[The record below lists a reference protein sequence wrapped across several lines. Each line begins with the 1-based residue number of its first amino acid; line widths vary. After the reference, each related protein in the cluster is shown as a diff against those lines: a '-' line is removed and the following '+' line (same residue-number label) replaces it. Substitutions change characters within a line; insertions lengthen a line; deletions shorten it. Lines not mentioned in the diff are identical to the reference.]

1 MKKTSTLRQLL
12 IPIALLITLLAAAFA
27 YVEAGREMQSVYE
40 NAVKQAQTQVRML
53 TLTESLVGDKV
64 NTSMRLLRDRAQLL
78 GSPNING
85 LVGYG
90 EGNFPNLVMG
100 NTAQINNF
108 SLVDGV
114 TAIAGG
120 SATLFVKNGEDFI
133 RISTNIKQKDGSRAI
148 GTKLD
153 PYGKA
158 IKAIQQGRAFY
169 GVVDILDD
177 PYITGYEPMLN
188 NQGQIIGLWYVGF
201 EANVQALRETVE
213 TTHFLSSG
221 FSAIVDN
228 KGRIRYISDHID
240 KAKAAALINL
250 KPENWQ
256 FVTENVPKWDFQVI
270 LAYPKIEA
278 KSAGYAKAFYIILTA
293 TIIILVM
300 LLLIGLRFKQLVLNP
315 IGADLSTATSLVKRI
330 SEGDLVEDQLS
341 AKPNTLMSDIL
352 KMRNKLSAM
361 VADIKYNSDRLALA
375 ASVFEHTHDGIFITD
390 AHGVI
395 VQVNPAF
402 ERLTG
407 FTSEECV
414 GQNVQNLN
422 CISLNKKNL
431 SKIIVDVLKHGI
443 WHGEIENQRKNGDI
457 YIADLEASIVRDD
470 QKNLRHYVGIFSD
483 ITLLKNQQ
491 ISLEYMAYYDSLTQ
505 LPNRVLFMERLK
517 QALSLITRTNE
528 KFATCYFDLDGFKP
542 VNDRLGHEAGDL
554 LLKELAQR
562 VRLCLRSSDTFAR
575 IGGDEFALLVCGIKA
590 EEEAYNAIERL
601 LEVIKIP
608 FFIKNEVINISAS
621 AGLVTNLS
629 YQADVE
635 KVLDIAD
642 KTMYKAKVLGKDM
655 YQVFNWSDI
664 ELNE

>member
-1 MKKTSTLRQLL
+1 MKKTSTFKQLF
-12 IPIALLITLLAAAFA
+12 IPIALLIAFLAAAFA
-27 YVEAGREMQSVYE
+27 YVEANREMQSVYE
-40 NAVKQAQTQVRML
+40 NAAKQAQTQVRML

-64 NTSMRLLRDRAQLL
+64 NTAMRLLRDRAQLL
-78 GSPNING
+78 GNPGING
-85 LVGYG
+85 SVRYG
-90 EGNFPNLVMG
+90 EESLPNLVLG
-100 NTAQINNF
+100 NVAQINNF
-108 SLVDGV
+108 SLVDSV

-120 SATLFVKNGEDFI
+120 SATLFVKKGEDFI
-133 RISTNIKQKDGSRAI
+133 RVSTNIKQKDGLRAI
-148 GTKLD
+148 GTHLD
-153 PYGKA
+153 PNGKA
-158 IKAIQQGRAFY
+158 IKAIRHGKAFY
-169 GVVDILDD
+169 GVVDILDN

-188 NQGQIIGLWYVGF
+188 SQGQVIGLWYVGC

-221 FSAIVDN
+221 FSAIVDS
-228 KGRIRYISDHID
+228 KGSIRYISDHTD
-240 KAKAAALINL
+240 RVKAAALIKL
-250 KPENWQ
+250 QPDNWQ
-256 FVTENVPKWDFQVI
+256 FVTEDVPKWDFQVI

-278 KSAGYAKAFYIILTA
+278 KSAGYAKALYIILAA
-293 TIIILVM
+293 TLILLVM
-300 LLLIGLRFKQLVLNP
+300 LLIIGLRFKQLVVNP
-315 IGADLSTATSLVKRI
+315 IGADLSTATGLVKRI
-330 SEGDLVEDQLS
+330 SDGDLIEDQLS

-361 VADIKYNSDRLALA
+361 VANIKSNSDRLALA

-390 AHGVI
+390 EHGII

-407 FTSEECV
+407 YTSEECV
-414 GQNVQNLN
+414 GQSVQNLA
-422 CISLNKKNL
+422 CVSLNKKTL
-431 SKIIVDVLKHGI
+431 SKIIIDVLKQGV
-443 WHGEIENQRKNGDI
+443 WRGEIENQRKNGDI
-457 YIADLEASIVRDD
+457 YIADLEATIVRDEE
-470 QKNLRHYVGIFSD
+470 KNLRHYVGIFSD
-483 ITLLKNQQ
+483 ITLFKNQQ
-491 ISLEYMAYYDSLTQ
+491 ISLEHMAYYDSLTQ

-517 QALSLITRTNE
+517 QGLSLVTRTSE

-575 IGGDEFALLVCGIKA
+575 IGGDEFALLICGIKS
-590 EEEAYNAIERL
+590 EEEAIHAIERL

-608 FFIKNEVINISAS
+608 FFIKNEIINISAS

-635 KVLDIAD
+635 RVLHVAD
-642 KTMYKAKVLGKDM
+642 KTMYKAKVLGKDK
-655 YQVFNWSDI
+655 YQVFNWSDL